1 MILKLIKQD
10 GLNAPG
16 VSYITFK
23 ELHAGELFETGN
35 HASDFVRKEKQSN
48 GVDNDYD
55 EDDENGDFDDGE
67 EVEMHAE
74 VEVIV

>member
-1 MILKLIKQD
+1 MILKLIKQE

-16 VSYITFK
+16 ASYITFE
-23 ELHAGELFETGN
+23 ELHGSELFETGS
-35 HASDFVRKEKQSN
+35 HGPDFVHKEKQCN

-55 EDDENGDFDDGE
+55 EDDENGDSDDGE
-67 EVEMHAE
+67 EVEKHAE